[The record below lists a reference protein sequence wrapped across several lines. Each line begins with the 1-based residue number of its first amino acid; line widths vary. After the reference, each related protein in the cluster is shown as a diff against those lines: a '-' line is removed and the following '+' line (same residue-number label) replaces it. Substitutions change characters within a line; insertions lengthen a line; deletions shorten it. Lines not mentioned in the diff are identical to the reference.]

1 VLWAVLRHRLL
12 HFVVAGALIFAL
24 APQPVSQR
32 DIVVDGATLAA
43 LERAQAQRLGAP
55 VLDADEADRVRTR
68 AIEDEIL
75 YREAIRL
82 GFDKDDTIV
91 RQRLIQKVLF
101 LAEDIAGASTPATED
116 ELRAFFAATRA
127 QWTRPARIRL
137 LHVYGVPAHEATL
150 AALRPQVVA
159 AEAAEPGVPPSF
171 GDAFPL
177 SRAVAATR
185 DEVASDYGD
194 AFATTVFALA
204 PGTWSEPIRSKHGW
218 HLVKVLEQ
226 REGGPATF
234 EDVRGKL
241 PLLHLVARKKEAT
254 TQFLREAAGRYRI
267 TVDGQRLDA
276 LSPSDRIPLPRVQE
290 PD

>member
-1 VLWAVLRHRLL
+1 VLRHRLL
-12 HFVVAGALIFAL
+12 HFVVAGGLIFAL
-24 APQPVSQR
+24 APRPVSQY
-32 DIVVDGATLAA
+32 DVVLDGATLAA

-55 VLDADEADRVRTR
+55 LLDADEADRVRTR

-101 LAEDIAGASTPATED
+101 LAEDLAGASTPATED

-137 LHVYGVPAHEATL
+137 LHVYGAPAREAAL
-150 AALRPQVVA
+150 AALRSEVVA
-159 AEAAEPGVPPSF
+159 AEAAEPGVPPSL

-177 SRAVAATR
+177 SRVVAASR
-185 DEVASDYGD
+185 DEVAADYGD
-194 AFATTVFALA
+194 AFAGAVFALA
-204 PGTWSEPIRSKHGW
+204 PGTWSGPIRSKHGW

-226 REGGPATF
+226 QEGGPATF

-241 PLLHLVARKKEAT
+241 PLLYLVARKKEAT
-254 TQFLREAAGRYRI
+254 TRFLREAAGRYRI
-267 TVDGQRLDA
+267 TVDGRRLGV
-276 LSPSDRIPLPRVQE
+276 LRPSERTAPPRVQE